1 MLEVSPKLTSEC
13 WTEIILIFSAW
24 FEENRI
30 VGLDQELDEFFCAKD
45 EEKDDRSPMVVMA
58 YMYMK

>member
-1 MLEVSPKLTSEC
+1 MLEVSSKLTSEC

-45 EEKDDRSPMVVMA
+45 EEKDDSQLVLSLAKTSV
-58 YMYMK
+58 

>member
-1 MLEVSPKLTSEC
+1 MLEVSTKLTSEC

-30 VGLDQELDEFFCAKD
+30 VGLHQELDEFFCAKD
-45 EEKDDRSPMVVMA
+45 EEKDDSQLVLSLAKTSV
-58 YMYMK
+58 

>member
-30 VGLDQELDEFFCAKD
+30 IGLDQELDEFFCAKD
-45 EEKDDRSPMVVMA
+45 EEKDDSQLVLSLAKTSV
-58 YMYMK
+58 

>member
-45 EEKDDRSPMVVMA
+45 EEKDDSQLVLSLAKTSV
-58 YMYMK
+58 

>member
-45 EEKDDRSPMVVMA
+45 EEKDDGQLVLSLAKTSV
-58 YMYMK
+58 